1 MRKKII
7 RQCQILHFISVLT
20 TFEQTILGILEIP
33 VLLKKKKIWCFQF
46 SAVNFLQ
53 TSLIVLIF
61 CNVL

>member
-33 VLLKKKKIWCFQF
+33 VLLKKKKYGV
-46 SAVNFLQ
+46 SRFL
-53 TSLIVLIF
+53 L
-61 CNVL
+61 